1 MRVISNNGVPLK
13 TSHILWSELIH
24 TCTKASCVQHPRKT
38 ACTAGGSCRLSRATL
53 HYRCADGLVPVEQAE
68 KGGLLIF
75 AQSLCY
81 CSGVHCRGHMYSLS
95 LPSFVF
101 PNVFISFYI
110 NDSIKLKILT
120 FKRPQGTDMDYYPL
134 SICNSKHS
142 YDFCA
147 CHQLIC
153 CIWLL
158 QP

>member
-13 TSHILWSELIH
+13 TSHSLWSELIH
-24 TCTKASCVQHPRKT
+24 TCTKASLCSASQKDHLHSWRVLQTTPCDPPATDVQRSSARRT
-38 ACTAGGSCRLSRATL
+38 GR
-53 HYRCADGLVPVEQAE
+53 
-68 KGGLLIF
+68 KGGLLIL
-75 AQSLCY
+75 ARSLFY
-81 CSGVHCRGHMYSLS
+81 CSGVHCRGRMYSLS
-95 LPSFVF
+95 HLSFVF
-101 PNVFISFYI
+101 PNVFISLCI

-120 FKRPQGTDMDYYPL
+120 FKRPQGSDMDYYPL